1 MLTYYYFYIY
11 IANTKASTGLNGG
24 AVAGIAVGVLV
35 VILLVVTG
43 VCMLAALCFKCKSR
57 PTTSKYT
64 TVNRVEKDE
73 GLGNPNYDEIDYIQS
88 PQDYEVPR
96 LLSGTAVQ
104 NYVNVPFQREKN
116 SSVNRSECDSGIYSY
131 VIVNR
136 RTSYDSNFL
145 QSTNGSLELPV
156 VIAADPCGIV
166 TNRRSA
172 TDNSDYY
179 S

>member
-1 MLTYYYFYIY
+1 MMKLITFSHH
-11 IANTKASTGLNGG
+11 NTVKFLDLY
-24 AVAGIAVGVLV
+24 VWDR
-35 VILLVVTG
+35 
-43 VCMLAALCFKCKSR
+43 KH
-57 PTTSKYT
+57 
-64 TVNRVEKDE
+64 
-73 GLGNPNYDEIDYIQS
+73 
-88 PQDYEVPR
+88 
-96 LLSGTAVQ
+96 
-104 NYVNVPFQREKN
+104 NYVNVPFQRETN

>member
-1 MLTYYYFYIY
+1 M
-11 IANTKASTGLNGG
+11 
-24 AVAGIAVGVLV
+24 

-43 VCMLAALCFKCKSR
+43 VSMLAALCFKCKSR
-57 PTTSKYT
+57 HTTASKYT
-64 TVNRVEKDE
+64 TVNRVEDE
-73 GLGNPNYDEIDYIQS
+73 GLENPNYDEVDYIQS

-96 LLSGTAVQ
+96 PMSGTAKQ
-104 NYVNVPFQREKN
+104 NYVNVPFQRETN
-116 SSVNRSECDSGIYSY
+116 SSMNRSECDSGIYSY

-136 RTSYDSNFL
+136 HTSYDSNFL